1 MFNKSKSK
9 ALPMYMADGA
19 IDIALLYPHVVELP
33 GSVIKSVTKNT
44 QVVGRARRNSKCVAM
59 MDNNEL
65 DTRML
70 GKEIRD
76 SIKPMID
83 DDNILQSVIFTHRG
97 LHVEVFLPDSRP
109 NGRKLASMIRK
120 SLRLLN
126 KIFKDEIGLKNIHDF
141 NYVVFGKLTMVNAL
155 RG

>member
-19 IDIALLYPHVVELP
+19 IDIALLYP
-33 GSVIKSVTKNT
+33 SVIEDLVPAITSVAKNA
-44 QVVGRARRNSKCVAM
+44 QVVGRAQRNNKRVAM
-59 MDNNEL
+59 KNNNEL
-65 DTRML
+65 DTSML

-83 DDNILQSVIFTHRG
+83 DDILQSVIFTHRG

>member
-19 IDIALLYPHVVELP
+19 IDIALLYP
-33 GSVIKSVTKNT
+33 SVIEDLVPAITSVAKNA
-44 QVVGRARRNSKCVAM
+44 QVVGRAQRNSKRVVM
-59 MDNNEL
+59 KNNNEL
-65 DTRML
+65 DTSML

-83 DDNILQSVIFTHRG
+83 DDILQSVIFTHRG

-120 SLRLLN
+120 SLRLLD

-141 NYVVFGKLTMVNAL
+141 NYVVFRKLTMVNAF
-155 RG
+155 RD

>member
-9 ALPMYMADGA
+9 ALPMHMVDGA

-33 GSVIKSVTKNT
+33 GSVIKSVTKNA
-44 QVVGRARRNSKCVAM
+44 QVVGRAQRNSKRVAM
-59 MDNNEL
+59 KVNNEL

-83 DDNILQSVIFTHRG
+83 DDILQSVIFTHRG

-120 SLRLLN
+120 SLRLLD

-141 NYVVFGKLTMVNAL
+141 NYVVFRKLTMVNAL

>member
-19 IDIALLYPHVVELP
+19 IDIALLYP
-33 GSVIKSVTKNT
+33 SVIEDLVPAITSVAKNA
-44 QVVGRARRNSKCVAM
+44 QVVGRAQRNNKRVAM
-59 MDNNEL
+59 KNNNEL
-65 DTRML
+65 DTSML

-83 DDNILQSVIFTHRG
+83 DDILQSVIFTHRG

-120 SLRLLN
+120 SLRLLD

-141 NYVVFGKLTMVNAL
+141 NYVVFRKLTMVNAF
-155 RG
+155 RD

>member
-19 IDIALLYPHVVELP
+19 IDITLLYP
-33 GSVIKSVTKNT
+33 SVIGELLPAITSVAKNA
-44 QVVGRARRNSKCVAM
+44 QVVGRAQRNSKRVAM
-59 MDNNEL
+59 KDNNEL
-65 DTRML
+65 DTSML

-83 DDNILQSVIFTHRG
+83 DDILQSVIFTHRG
-97 LHVEVFLPDSRP
+97 LHVEVFLPDSKP
-109 NGRKLASMIRK
+109 NGRKLASMVRK
-120 SLRLLN
+120 SLRLLD

-141 NYVVFGKLTMVNAL
+141 NYVVFRKLTMVNAF
-155 RG
+155 RD

>member
-19 IDIALLYPHVVELP
+19 IDIALLYP
-33 GSVIKSVTKNT
+33 SVIGELGPVIASVAKNT
-44 QVVGRARRNSKCVAM
+44 QVLGRTQRNSKRVAM
-59 MDNNEL
+59 KDNGEL
-65 DTRML
+65 DTSML
-70 GKEIRD
+70 GKEIRE

-141 NYVVFGKLTMVNAL
+141 NYVVFKKLTMVNAL